1 MKRNTRVVFGRTRIA
16 SWAHTPCQIFAL
28 LAVCAISSS
37 LAYAQLSQADLNSI
51 LQDEISQKHISVQPL
66 QVSIEHDLVVQNGGE
81 RLDKVEEPSIN
92 TILLGAATRQLTAKQ
107 LLNKTPDRHLQ
118 QSLVQANERATVQ
131 IDKMLSIVNDST
143 VDESDRISQLQ
154 KLKDK
159 VDSTYDTAVADY
171 AKAMGLQLGY
181 GEAKAAYK
189 VAVSTKPIGGVVRY
203 LPAGEYDL
211 YELARRKGKNLPE
224 PTWITPA
231 DPNNIVVSG
240 YIWFVV
246 QWVTPQKLEH
256 RELLYVSSDV
266 EIELTPDA
274 FHNRNNH
281 K

>member
-1 MKRNTRVVFGRTRIA
+1 M
-16 SWAHTPCQIFAL
+16 CQIFAL
-28 LAVCAISSS
+28 LYVYASSS
-37 LAYAQLSQADLNSI
+37 SFAYAQLSQADLNSI
-51 LQDEISQKHISVQPL
+51 VQDEIAQKRISVQPL

-81 RLDKVEEPSIN
+81 RLDRVEEPSIN
-92 TILLGAATRQLTAKQ
+92 SILLDAATRHLTAQQ
-107 LLNKTPDRHLQ
+107 LLKTTPDRKLQ
-118 QSLVQANERATVQ
+118 QSLITANERAVEQ

-143 VDESDRISQLQ
+143 LDESDRLSQLQ
-154 KLKDK
+154 KLKDN
-159 VDSTYDTAVADY
+159 VDGTYDAAVADY
-171 AKAMGLQLGY
+171 AKAIGLQLGY

-189 VAVSTKPIGGVVRY
+189 VAASTKPIGGVVRY

-231 DPNNIVVSG
+231 DPNNIVVGG
-240 YIWFVV
+240 YIWFLA
-246 QWVTPQKLEH
+246 QWVTPQKVEH

-274 FHNRNNH
+274 FHNRNSH